1 MKLFK
6 ITWHKKLCPLVRIV
20 FFFYVSKTLKRHR
33 GVRIRPVLTYHMPMA
48 RVRKGEV
55 PKTKILAQDHNKP
68 PAGVVRGKL
77 TRSAP
82 GSARD
87 PREREREGGR
97 KILPNF
103 PTRAVQRDIRRLTVG
118 RMLLFSRDGASWHVT
133 NMDAQRDTPWTGG
146 EGPKFS
152 DEKCCTSVWALFVLV
167 ALFFDLVR
175 ANHKCFRESC
185 RK

>member
-6 ITWHKKLCPLVRIV
+6 ITWHKKVCPLFRIV
-20 FFFYVSKTLKRHR
+20 FFLCFENTQTSSRCKDSARTNLPHADGTCPKRR
-33 GVRIRPVLTYHMPMA
+33 G
-48 RVRKGEV
+48 
-55 PKTKILAQDHNKP
+55 TKNKN
-68 PAGVVRGKL
+68 
-77 TRSAP
+77 TRP
-82 GSARD
+82 GSQQTSCWSCPWKAHTLGSRQCAWSK
-87 PREREREGGR
+87 REREGGR
-97 KILPNF
+97 EILPYF
-103 PTRAVQRDIRRLTVG
+103 PTRAVQRDIRKLTVG
-118 RMLLFSRDGASWHVT
+118 RMLLFSRDGASWRVT